1 MNPVYQEYL
10 AYLDELGDV
19 LEQLTQV
26 ARTKTIAAHN
36 GDMEQLD
43 QCMKQEQAFS
53 MSLRSM
59 DHRRDQMLAEMG
71 LEDVVLSQLAGR
83 YPQELRSQA
92 AQTAERA
99 LNRYDEYV
107 AASNAAMTSLECV
120 LRDIEHMMP
129 DNQPKPET
137 PPDAPPPRMKT
148 DFRA

>member
-1 MNPVYQEYL
+1 MNPVYQEYI

-19 LEQLTQV
+19 LDQLTQV
-26 ARTKTIAAHN
+26 ARTKAIAAHN

-59 DHRRDQMLAEMG
+59 DHRRDQMLEAMG
-71 LEDVVLSQLAGR
+71 LQDVVLSQLAAH
-83 YPQELRSQA
+83 YPPELRGQA
-92 AQTAERA
+92 AQAAERA
-99 LNRYDEYV
+99 LNRYDGYV

-120 LRDIEHMMP
+120 LRDIQRMMP
-129 DNQPKPET
+129 ENQPLPET
-137 PPDAPPPRMKT
+137 PPDAPPPRLKT